1 VAVDARLII
10 NPTEV
15 PPPRHL
21 IIAPYPNQF
30 ESDWM
35 LRDGTPVLLRPMKP
49 EDEPLVSD
57 FLSKCSE
64 ETIFFRYFKLIKKW
78 THEMLIR
85 FTQNDYDRELG
96 LMAIGQPP
104 GPEVM
109 MGVSRMAMAADRSSA
124 EFAVI
129 VADPWQGKGLGP
141 KLVERITEVARE
153 QGVKL
158 LHGDVLAQNQPML
171 DMVRRLGFSTHK
183 DAEGGTYRVEMTL
196 EGGGPQPVCAL
207 ETADR

>member
-1 VAVDARLII
+1 
-10 NPTEV
+10 
-15 PPPRHL
+15 
-21 IIAPYPNQF
+21 
-30 ESDWM
+30 M
-35 LRDGTPVLLRPMKP
+35 LQVRW

-57 FLSKCSE
+57 FLGKCSE
-64 ETIFFRYFKLIKKW
+64 ETIYFRYFKLIKKW

-109 MGVSRMAMAADRSSA
+109 MGVSRMVMSTDRSTA

-141 KLVERITEVARE
+141 KLVERLIRIARE

-171 DMVRRLGFSTHK
+171 EMVKRLGFSLTK
-183 DAEGGTYRVEMTL
+183 DAEGQTYRV
-196 EGGGPQPVCAL
+196 AL
-207 ETADR
+207 ALQDAAPGLAGAAEVATG